1 MCFILSPVDDLSST
15 TLLCLFFLSL
25 HRILHDEYIIV
36 IPSSLRRNPLRT
48 PQLMVKF
55 PEGTNAANANLLLIF
70 PHFFTLMVEDSNS

>member
-1 MCFILSPVDDLSST
+1 MCLPTFFDDLSSQFIYFPR
-15 TLLCLFFLSL
+15 CNF
-25 HRILHDEYIIV
+25 HDEYTIV

-70 PHFFTLMVEDSNS
+70 SPHIFSHSWPSL